1 MSLFPIFKVNK
12 LTDKNQTDT
21 IFVFAGTNLDVDI
34 DEDPNELFKKDPT
47 NDAFQDVFE
56 KDELDNIQTNK
67 IHVVFLKQSI
77 HIDDSI
83 GIIKLKIFEAM
94 RRAVSMSEIYL
105 FCLKSEKKR

>member
-56 KDELDNIQTNK
+56 KDELKTVLTYQQLI
-67 IHVVFLKQSI
+67 L
-77 HIDDSI
+77 
-83 GIIKLKIFEAM
+83 L
-94 RRAVSMSEIYL
+94 
-105 FCLKSEKKR
+105 